1 MLECRPLYANRTVR
15 GRKTLNSYLAFS
27 LSQSGI
33 LMIAVA
39 LGAITGLFFFFRGFS
54 LLQERRLVIRR
65 SLSKGPAQSPTITA
79 TTSFTKAGDVP
90 KRDLRAE
97 VIQLSPADVQVG
109 SESMTQQ
116 GKIAAALLKA
126 GIPNPATWAD
136 QQNQIGVRL
145 SDPPASEEAGAARTK
160 DVELSRVLQEVNGT
174 SSRLTALDQKPY
186 SSPDWKA
193 NLMIWGG
200 PILTLACI
208 YTLAAHFGW
217 L

>member
-1 MLECRPLYANRTVR
+1 MLECRPLCANRTVR
-15 GRKTLNSYLAFS
+15 GRTTLNSYLAFS

-33 LMIAVA
+33 LMIAVS
-39 LGAITGLFFFFRGFS
+39 LGAITGLFFFFHGFS
-54 LLQERRLVIRR
+54 LLQEQRLVIRR
-65 SLSKGPAQSPTITA
+65 SLSKGPAHIPTIPATA
-79 TTSFTKAGDVP
+79 SFMKAGDVP
-90 KRDLRAE
+90 KRNLNAE

-126 GIPNPATWAD
+126 GIPNPVTWAD
-136 QQNQIGVRL
+136 QQNQIGVRV
-145 SDPPASEEAGAARTK
+145 SDPPASEEPGAARTNG
-160 DVELSRVLQEVNGT
+160 VEVSRVLQEANAT
-174 SSRLTALDQKPY
+174 SFTLTALDQKAH
-186 SSPDWKA
+186 SSPDWKVS
-193 NLMIWGG
+193 LMIWGG